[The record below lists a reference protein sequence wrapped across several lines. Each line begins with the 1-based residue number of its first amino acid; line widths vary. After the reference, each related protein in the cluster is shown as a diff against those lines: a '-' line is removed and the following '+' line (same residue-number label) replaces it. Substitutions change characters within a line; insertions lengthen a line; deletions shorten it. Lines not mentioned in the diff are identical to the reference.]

1 MIKSRESLAIDCNNC
16 LVKHVCLAQDISI
29 SDIEELNSL
38 IQNVRCIEKKNHV
51 YHLHDPLKNLY
62 AIYSGSCKEYGIDSN
77 GNEFIVNFY
86 FPGDIIGLESIAAQK
101 YLYYMMALED
111 LQLCVLPLNNFLK
124 TMHRKPNIMRR
135 VMHLSSIKMQYDQS
149 ARLGI
154 TAHERV
160 CDFLLNI
167 ANRMYQRKPDEK
179 EICLP
184 MSQIEIS
191 NFLGIAYE
199 TVNRVFQN
207 LKKKNIIVMNNK
219 TLEILDLGRLEELGR
234 LDYSVMSSVSPAV
247 TSI

>member
-1 MIKSRESLAIDCNNC
+1 MIKSRESLAIDCKHC
-16 LVKHVCLAQDISI
+16 MVRHVCLAQDISI
-29 SDIEELNSL
+29 ADIEELNSL
-38 IQNVRCIEKKNHV
+38 ITHVRCIEKKNHV
-51 YHLHDPLKNLY
+51 YHLHDPLNNLY
-62 AIYSGSCKEYGIDSN
+62 AIHSGSCKEYGIDSN

-86 FPGDIIGLESIAAQK
+86 FPGDIIGLETISTQR
-101 YLYYMMALED
+101 YLYYMTALED
-111 LQLCVLPLNNFLK
+111 LELCVLPLNKFLK

-135 VMHLSSIKMQYDQS
+135 VLHLASVKMQYERS
-149 ARLGI
+149 VRLGS

-167 ANRMYQRKPDEK
+167 VNRMYQRKPNET

-207 LKKKNIIVMNNK
+207 LKKKNIIVMRNK
-219 TLEILDLGRLEELGR
+219 TLEVLDLGRLEDLGK
-234 LDYSVMSSVSPAV
+234 LDYSVMNNIPPVVEPL
-247 TSI
+247 